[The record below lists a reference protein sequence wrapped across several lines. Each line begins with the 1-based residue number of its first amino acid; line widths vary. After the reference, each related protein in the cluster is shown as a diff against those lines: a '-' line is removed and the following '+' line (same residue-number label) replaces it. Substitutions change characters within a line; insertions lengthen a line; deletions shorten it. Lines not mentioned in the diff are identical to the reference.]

1 MTHLSEGDIA
11 MTKAGRKW
19 RVIDQNG
26 DVVQAEEVETF
37 VVSHFH
43 RDDLTVIE
51 KHPGG
56 PR

>member
-1 MTHLSEGDIA
+1 MTHLNEGDIA
-11 MTKAGRKW
+11 QSKAGRKW

-37 VVSHFH
+37 MVSHFH